1 MLIPL
6 IVAAIGPHLRLK
18 TAGAGIGALGGGI
31 LTHVL
36 WSLLV
41 SPRGTA
47 VFVGLVGSVIGL
59 LLGHAVSLWMGGK
72 QVAGL
77 GGNKI
82 LNDWSAS
89 DAHREAIR

>member
-6 IVAAIGPHLRLK
+6 IVAAIGPRLRLK

-31 LTHVL
+31 LTNVL

-41 SPRGTA
+41 SPGGTA
-47 VFVGLVGSVIGL
+47 VFIGLVGSVIGL

-72 QVAGL
+72 RVAGL
-77 GGNKI
+77 GSNKI